1 MISILLGSNVVYK
14 ASVTE
19 RPPNQGKIS
28 KVPAP
33 EAYSELCCKTW
44 HLVSAS
50 VTLSQSR
57 ANLALRSDAEGSL
70 LRHFNLGVKS

>member
-1 MISILLGSNVVYK
+1 VVYK

-33 EAYSELCCKTW
+33 EAYSELCLQDLALGISFRNTEPIK
-44 HLVSAS
+44 SY
-50 VTLSQSR
+50 
-57 ANLALRSDAEGSL
+57 LALRSDAEGSL